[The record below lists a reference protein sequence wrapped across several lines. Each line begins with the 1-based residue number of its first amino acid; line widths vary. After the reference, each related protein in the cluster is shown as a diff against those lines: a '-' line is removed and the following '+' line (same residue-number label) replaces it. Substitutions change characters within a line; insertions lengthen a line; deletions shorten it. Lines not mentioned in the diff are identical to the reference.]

1 MDLNCPSCTT
11 HFSVPDGAIGPK
23 GRKLKCSQCGH
34 TWRQMP
40 PGADDAAV
48 AAAVTAPEPPPIRQT
63 GEVGASVPM
72 EMEPG
77 QRSRRP
83 VDESAADAVP
93 MESTAGRGG
102 RDAPADSDPL
112 AGLDFDSSDF
122 GGDGFGGGKDDD
134 GLGAFSDLMSRD
146 AGGDEPDLDDLL
158 ANDADPIPDIFARG
172 DDDDDLEPG
181 GKKRGGKVAGILF
194 GVVLVLG
201 AVAAAGWFARSEI
214 VRMLPQSEAVYQA
227 LGVPVDALGIGLR
240 FRNVTSER
248 LAQDGIDTLV
258 VRGFIAN
265 TSEASRPVPYL
276 RLALFDATDAL
287 IQQMVAQP
295 PLAELGPG
303 ETTGFRV
310 ALENPSAA
318 ARRFEVDWTKPP
330 EGATPAASAAP
341 AEPPAAPAQQAPAQ
355 QMPAPG
361 QSTQPGPTQ
370 PSPTQPSPAQPS
382 QAPAPAAAN

>member
-40 PGADDAAV
+40 PDADGSAADAAI
-48 AAAVTAPEPPPIRQT
+48 AAPAPALRWEPEPTRPAAD
-63 GEVGASVPM
+63 VGAPVPM

-77 QRSRRP
+77 QRDRRA
-83 VDESAADAVP
+83 VDESITDAMP
-93 MESTAGRGG
+93 MESPSARRG
-102 RDAPADSDPL
+102 RDAADDEDPL
-112 AGLDFDSSDF
+112 AGLDFGSDDF
-122 GGDGFGGGKDDD
+122 GSGKDDD

-146 AGGDEPDLDDLL
+146 TGADEPDLDDLL

-172 DDDDDLEPG
+172 DDDDDDLEPG
-181 GKKRGGKVAGILF
+181 AKKSGGKIAGILF
-194 GVVLVLG
+194 GLVLVLG
-201 AVAAAGWFARSEI
+201 ALAAAGWFARSEI
-214 VRMLPQSEAVYQA
+214 VRVLPQSEAVYQA

-248 LAQDGIDTLV
+248 LAQDGVDTLV

-265 TSEASRPVPYL
+265 TSEAARTVPYL
-276 RLALFDATDAL
+276 RLALFDATDAM

-341 AEPPAAPAQQAPAQ
+341 AEPQAAPAPALAPAQ
-355 QMPAPG
+355 QMPAPA
-361 QSTQPGPTQ
+361 QPA
-370 PSPTQPSPAQPS
+370 QPSPAQPTPAQPS
-382 QAPAPAAAN
+382 QTPAPAH